1 MSIKIANIAVDHS
14 KPGYV
19 IISEEDWKEVL
30 NILTEGG
37 AEIDHYAEHGI
48 MEYFRNINKE

>member
-1 MSIKIANIAVDHS
+1 MSVKIANITIDHS

-19 IISEEDWKEVL
+19 IISKENWEEIL

-37 AEIDHYAEHGI
+37 AEIDHYTQNGI
-48 MEYFRNINKE
+48 MDYFKSINKE